1 LLVVLDYRND
11 VTRGFVKTM
20 AAMALITIGLTLWI
34 GVSLSQQDDVD
45 GFRVDSGFYD
55 ATSYALAA
63 TMIACALYTAP
74 LLLGQ
79 RRAALAFGT
88 LSCVGGLVTV
98 CMLAALI
105 APPTWGYLAALLSLL
120 AGTGAM
126 GAVTISMVWG
136 HWYLTSSKL
145 PAKPL
150 QELAVVLLAFLVV
163 QVVVMVINMAVP
175 VRITPTPA
183 NPLTLPLA
191 EAPAFWLRV
200 GVGLVF
206 PVILGGMALQ
216 TAREQAM
223 QSATGLLY
231 IAMGAV
237 FAGEVLA
244 RGLMFLT
251 AKPI

>member
-1 LLVVLDYRND
+1 
-11 VTRGFVKTM
+11 
-20 AAMALITIGLTLWI
+20 
-34 GVSLSQQDDVD
+34 
-45 GFRVDSGFYD
+45 
-55 ATSYALAA
+55 
-63 TMIACALYTAP
+63 
-74 LLLGQ
+74 
-79 RRAALAFGT
+79 
-88 LSCVGGLVTV
+88 
-98 CMLAALI
+98 
-105 APPTWGYLAALLSLL
+105 
-120 AGTGAM
+120 
-126 GAVTISMVWG
+126 
-136 HWYLTSSKL
+136 
-145 PAKPL
+145 
-150 QELAVVLLAFLVV
+150 
-163 QVVVMVINMAVP
+163 VP